1 MKRYLFF
8 TAALLAVGT
17 AHAQQDLNTAADA
30 VRYSTDNLNGT
41 ARFRALSGAMGA
53 LGGDMSAI
61 TVNPAGSAIFVYNS
75 GTASVTSYN
84 RNNTSNYFGSQAESR
99 DNSFDLNQLGAVFVF
114 NNNNENAVMN
124 KFSLAFNY
132 ENTNNFDDNIYAQG
146 VNQNNS
152 VANYFLRYA
161 NGIGNE
167 GGITLGTLNTANYA
181 GLSFIDQQAYLGYNA
196 YVIDPVSDSQDNT
209 AYIAADG
216 INQSTGYYQENSMI
230 TTGYN
235 GKIALNFGAQFV
247 NRLYVGANLNIHFT
261 DYLKTSRFYEN
272 VNNPVSG
279 SLQSVNFTNE
289 RYTYGGGFSLD
300 VGAIVKITEE
310 FRAGVAY
317 QSPTWYSLQDE
328 IRQSIVSNCPE
339 CGGTSVTD
347 SGLTFILDDYSIKTP
362 SKWTGS
368 LAYIFGKWGLI
379 SIDGSLK
386 DYSNTEY
393 RNSRYELLNTELS
406 NNMTTAAEI
415 RAGGELRIK
424 NFSLRGGYRFEQ
436 SPYKNATTVGDLWGV
451 STGVG
456 FTFGASRLDLA
467 YNYFQREI
475 DSPFLAAGVTSAGF
489 NDGARVTA
497 NNNNITLSYTLDL

>member
-8 TAALLAVGT
+8 TALLMAVT
-17 AHAQQDLNTAADA
+17 VHAQQDLNTAADA

-61 TVNPAGSAIFVYNS
+61 TVNPAGSAVFIYNS

-84 RNNTSNYFGSQAESR
+84 RSNTANYFGSQATSR

-132 ENTNNFDDNIYAQG
+132 ENTSNFDNNIFARG

-152 VANYFLRYA
+152 VADYFLRYA
-161 NGIGNE
+161 NGIGSE
-167 GGITLGTLNTANYA
+167 GGITLNTLNTANYA
-181 GLSFIDQQAYLGYNA
+181 GLNFIDQQAFLGYNA
-196 YVIDPVSDSQDNT
+196 FIIDPVSENPDNV

-216 INQSTGYYQENSMI
+216 VNQSSGYYHENSMI

-235 GKIALNFGAQFV
+235 GKIALNFGAQLV
-247 NRLYVGANLNIHFT
+247 NNLYLGANLNVHFT
-261 DYLKTSRFYEN
+261 DYRKSTRFYEN
-272 VNNPVSG
+272 VNNPIGSG
-279 SLQSVNFTNE
+279 LQSVDFINE

-300 VGAIVKITEE
+300 LGAIYKITEE

-317 QSPTWYSLQDE
+317 QSPTWYRLQDE

-339 CGGTSVTD
+339 CGGTNIVD
-347 SGLTFILDDYSIKTP
+347 SGLTFILDDYSVKTP

-368 LAYIFGKWGLI
+368 LAYIFGKWGLV
-379 SIDGSLK
+379 SVDGSLR
-386 DYSNTEY
+386 DYSNIEY
-393 RNSRYELLNTELS
+393 RNSRYNLLNAELS
-406 NNMTTAAEI
+406 NDMTTAAEI

-436 SPYKNATTVGDLWGV
+436 SPYKNGRTMGDLWGV

-456 FTFGASRLDLA
+456 FAFGASRLDLA
-467 YNYFQREI
+467 YNYFQR
-475 DSPFLAAGVTSAGF
+475 DMDNPFLAAGVTSAGF
-489 NDGARVTA
+489 NDGARVTT